1 MSRRERLQKLVKQLD
16 LKHLDEDSK
25 QALEEKLLE
34 HVGLFILGEQEM
46 GLINLPD
53 NHITLLDGEPVR
65 MPLYRHP
72 ENAKKIIGEMIQS
85 MLEKDIIENS
95 YSTYLSPIVLINKPN
110 GSKRMCIDYR
120 GVNRKIKIDIHP
132 LPRLDEL
139 VDEVAGNKY
148 YCTLDMKDA
157 YYQCRLDN
165 ESRDITSFSD
175 GRSLYR
181 FKRLPFGLN
190 VAPAIFTR
198 VMQEVLRPLLKL
210 GFVKNYLDDVIVF
223 APDFNTLLE
232 R

>member
-1 MSRRERLQKLVKQLD
+1 
-16 LKHLDEDSK
+16 
-25 QALEEKLLE
+25 
-34 HVGLFILGEQEM
+34 
-46 GLINLPD
+46 
-53 NHITLLDGEPVR
+53 
-65 MPLYRHP
+65 
-72 ENAKKIIGEMIQS
+72 
-85 MLEKDIIENS
+85 
-95 YSTYLSPIVLINKPN
+95 
-110 GSKRMCIDYR
+110 
-120 GVNRKIKIDIHP
+120 
-132 LPRLDEL
+132 
-139 VDEVAGNKY
+139 
-148 YCTLDMKDA
+148 MKDA

-175 GRSLYR
+175 GRNLYR